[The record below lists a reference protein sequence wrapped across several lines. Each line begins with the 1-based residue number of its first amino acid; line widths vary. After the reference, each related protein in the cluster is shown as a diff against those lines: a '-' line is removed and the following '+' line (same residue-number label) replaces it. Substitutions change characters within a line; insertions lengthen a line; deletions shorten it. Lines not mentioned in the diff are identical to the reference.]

1 MRLVGS
7 DLFEMLIPYVSVV
20 TTLAFGYF
28 LLRRFGVAR
37 AEQERLHTELET
49 ARQIQLLML
58 PAQAVTLPHLQVE
71 TVYLPAQEVG
81 GDFFQIAQTS
91 EGSLL
96 LVMGDVSGKG
106 LQAAL
111 TVSLVVGLWKEITAH
126 SSSPAHLL
134 TRLNQQ
140 LAGSVQGGFVTCLCA
155 CLASDGRLTL
165 ANAGHLAPYLNG
177 TELTTKNGLPL
188 GVVAQSEY
196 EELQHLLL
204 PDDMLVF
211 VSDGVVEAR
220 DKGRNLFGFERLQQA
235 LSEHLGADAIARSA
249 QQFGQEDDIMVISM
263 IARQAV
269 AVQPLPQVQA
279 TSTAV

>member
-1 MRLVGS
+1 
-7 DLFEMLIPYVSVV
+7 
-20 TTLAFGYF
+20 
-28 LLRRFGVAR
+28 
-37 AEQERLHTELET
+37 
-49 ARQIQLLML
+49 
-58 PAQAVTLPHLQVE
+58 
-71 TVYLPAQEVG
+71 
-81 GDFFQIAQTS
+81 
-91 EGSLL
+91 
-96 LVMGDVSGKG
+96 
-106 LQAAL
+106 
-111 TVSLVVGLWKEITAH
+111 
-126 SSSPAHLL
+126 
-134 TRLNQQ
+134 
-140 LAGSVQGGFVTCLCA
+140 
-155 CLASDGRLTL
+155 
-165 ANAGHLAPYLNG
+165 LNG

-204 PDDMLVF
+204 PDDTLVF